1 MPLFAGEKLQQWWAE
16 RGERGTEEKGEVMLW
31 PDTFTNNFQP
41 EIGKAAVE
49 VLEAA
54 TWWVTIPTEPVCCG
68 LAWISTGQLKTV
80 RGVLGR
86 TISQLAD
93 HAGRA
98 QYILGLEPSCTAVP
112 RSDAPDLLA
121 DHPGLYQVRDQSV
134 TLAELLMDHTPGW
147 QPPWLAT
154 SASRGDTAR

>member
-1 MPLFAGEKLQQWWAE
+1 M
-16 RGERGTEEKGEVMLW
+16 
-31 PDTFTNNFQP
+31 
-41 EIGKAAVE
+41 
-49 VLEAA
+49 
-54 TWWVTIPTEPVCCG
+54 
-68 LAWISTGQLKTV
+68 ISY
-80 RGVLGR
+80 
-86 TISQLAD
+86 LAD
-93 HAGRA
+93 HAGRS

-154 SASRGDTAR
+154 SASRGDTARRAKPVPSRCCCRGCAPATGTPWNWPTGSPAGPRSTSST